1 MANASTGFGV
11 QATNRSLRRCWH
23 FRQCRQYVQGQA
35 TPSDNTDPVFSVPD
49 FSTLTRGRSAFES
62 FNISVYDSDSATK
75 DFHERIIKLHH
86 QIEQADSTTF
96 HAWLSSLAT
105 KGQLVRLWTQ
115 NVDGIE
121 EKFENLSA
129 SKKPEAD
136 PFPRTIRL
144 HGNLNEMVCQQNK
157 EHCFKFDP
165 QAFTE
170 SKPRDCPSCD
180 NEDRPRNS
188 TRPPKRRAACF
199 IGKIRPNITL
209 YGESEE
215 GLDIA
220 PILQQD
226 FSAERSPDCILV
238 AGTRLKTPGAKRL
251 LGQICRNA
259 KAKNQACLIFY
270 INKEQKSLGTWM
282 DSWLDYRVEGD
293 CQLFAEK
300 ALQWVCDGGE

>member
-1 MANASTGFGV
+1 VLEFPSVPAVCSTG
-11 QATNRSLRRCWH
+11 R
-23 FRQCRQYVQGQA
+23 
-35 TPSDNTDPVFSVPD
+35 PPDSDNTDLVFSVPD
-49 FSTLTRGRSAFES
+49 FSTLTRGRSAFEN

-75 DFHERIIKLHH
+75 DFHERIIKLYR
-86 QIEQADSTTF
+86 QIVQADSTTF

-129 SKKPEAD
+129 SKKPEAE

-144 HGNLNEMVCQQNK
+144 HGTLTEMVCQQNK

-170 SKPRDCPSCD
+170 SKPRDCPSCAD
-180 NEDRPRNS
+180 EDRPRTNR
-188 TRPPKRRAACF
+188 TRPPKRLSACL

-215 GLDIA
+215 GLDIV
-220 PILQQD
+220 PILRQD
-226 FSAERSPDCILV
+226 FSAKRSPDCILV
-238 AGTRLKTPGAKRL
+238 AGTRLKTPGARRL

-259 KAKNQACLIFY
+259 KAYNRACLIVY
-270 INKEQKSLGTWM
+270 INKEQRSLGTSM
-282 DSWLDYRVEGD
+282 DSWIDYRVEGD
-293 CQLFAEK
+293 CQLFAKK
-300 ALQWVCDGGE
+300 ALQWDCDGGE